1 MEQHKKTEK
10 EIKSNNSKSTKHS
23 SEDDEYEYEEVSL
36 FEDFQEWGK
45 RSSPAIVMATL
56 VLIGLLAFLI
66 RIFSVIRYEA
76 VIHEFDPWFNYRT
89 TQYITNEG
97 VYAFWNWFD
106 PDAWYPLGRVIGGTT
121 YPGLMFTSSI
131 IHWLSGIFL
140 FPIDIRYICVFLAPA
155 FASLTAL
162 ITYFFTKEV
171 TGRSDAGLLS
181 ALFIAIVPGYISR
194 SVAGSYDNEAVAIF
208 ALLATFYF
216 YVKSVNQGS
225 IFWASVSSLMYLYM
239 VAAWGGYVFIINLIP
254 LYNLFLIVI
263 GRFEYKIYVS
273 YTVFYILGTILS
285 MQIPFVMFNAIETSE
300 HMLSHGVFILIQ
312 ATMFINFV
320 KSHLQEDQFKK
331 LYQTLLL
338 GLVILFALMCIIL
351 HFLGIITFSSR
362 TLTLLD
368 PTYAKKF
375 IPIVA
380 SVSEHQPTTWSSFFF
395 DLHLLL
401 AWAPLGFYYC
411 YFKPSNSRLFVAIFG
426 IASVYFSC
434 VMVRL
439 LLLSSPALC
448 LLSGIGLSDLL
459 RFLVTQVK
467 NYKEESSDDD
477 EEEAAALRKN
487 QSQVNQ
493 KDLKDKKENKKE
505 PVNNQQKTLEEEKY
519 SGDKLSYNL
528 NDTQSTAK
536 QSSSDFRMSGQLVLI
551 FLLVL
556 STTLVSF
563 VLHSVWVGAEA
574 YASPSIILANKD
586 RYGNKHIIDDFRE
599 AYYWMR
605 MNTKE
610 DSKIVSWW
618 DYGYQIAG
626 MSNRAVIVD
635 NNTWNTTHIATVG
648 ATFTNE
654 EEESFRICKML
665 DANYV
670 LVIFGGYSAY
680 SGDDINKF
688 IWIVRITSG
697 YYPRTKEENYIGPKG
712 YKTDA
717 SATETMLESMMY
729 KFSYYRFDEAK
740 PSRSQQEGYDLV
752 RGYVIGKKNI
762 KLRHFSEAY
771 TTDNWIVRI
780 YSVNDYPNRE
790 IPIKSRNKKRI
801 FIKETEEAKERMK
814 KPEL

>member
-1 MEQHKKTEK
+1 MKDKDINKKETKVIDEQ
-10 EIKSNNSKSTKHS
+10 
-23 SEDDEYEYEEVSL
+23 DEYEEISY
-36 FEDFQEWGK
+36 FEDFQEIGK
-45 RSSPAIVMATL
+45 KSAPAIIMGTL
-56 VLIGLLAFLI
+56 FLIALLAFLI

-89 TQYITNEG
+89 TQYIANEG

-106 PDAWYPLGRVIGGTT
+106 PESWYPLGRVIGGTT
-121 YPGLMFTSSI
+121 YPGLMFTSRI
-131 IHWLSGIFL
+131 VHYILDLLL
-140 FPIDIRYICVFLAPA
+140 FPVDIRYICVFLAPV
-155 FASLTAL
+155 FASLTAI

-171 TGRSDAGLLS
+171 TGRSDSGLLS

-194 SVAGSYDNEAVAIF
+194 SVAGSYDNEGVAIF

-216 YVKSVNQGS
+216 YIKSVNTGS
-225 IFWASVSSLMYLYM
+225 MFWATIASLMYLYM

-254 LYNLFLIVI
+254 LYNLFLLII
-263 GRFEYKIYVS
+263 GRFNHKIYVS

-300 HMLSHGVFILIQ
+300 HMLGHGVFILFQ
-312 ATMFINFV
+312 ANVLLTFV
-320 KSHLQEDQFKK
+320 KSHLQEEEFKK
-331 LYQTLLL
+331 LYQTLLML
-338 GLVILFALMCIIL
+338 LVILFVMLSLIL
-351 HFLGIITFSSR
+351 HFFGIITFSSR
-362 TLTLLD
+362 SLTLLD
-368 PTYAKKF
+368 PTYAKNF

-395 DLHLLL
+395 DLHFLL

-411 YFKPSNSRLFVAIFG
+411 YFRPSNGRLFVAVFG
-426 IASVYFSC
+426 VASVYFSC

-448 LLSGIGLSDLL
+448 LLSGIGISDLI
-459 RFLVTQVK
+459 RFLVTEVK
-467 NYKEESSDDD
+467 NYREEISSD
-477 EEEAAALRKN
+477 EEEAPKIIKPVDQNKKN
-487 QSQVNQ
+487 VLNKNVQSQSSFTSSQ
-493 KDLKDKKENKKE
+493 TFEESDK
-505 PVNNQQKTLEEEKY
+505 
-519 SGDKLSYNL
+519 
-528 NDTQSTAK
+528 
-536 QSSSDFRMSGQLVLI
+536 FRMSGQLVMI
-551 FLLVL
+551 FLIALFTSL
-556 STTLVSF
+556 MSY

-648 ATFTNE
+648 ATLTNE

-670 LVIFGGYSAY
+670 LIIFGGFSAY
-680 SGDDINKF
+680 SGDDLNKF

-697 YYPRTKEENYIGPKG
+697 YYPRTKEENYIGSNG
-712 YKTDA
+712 YKMDA
-717 SATETMLESMMY
+717 TGTETMLNSMMY
-729 KFSYYRFDEAK
+729 KLSYYRFDEVK
-740 PSRSQQEGYDLV
+740 TSRNQQYGYDLV
-752 RGYVIGKKNI
+752 RGYTMGKKNI
-762 KLRHFSEAY
+762 KLKHFTEAY

-790 IPIKSRNKKRI
+790 IPIKSRNKKKLFLANDNQFSLKR
-801 FIKETEEAKERMK
+801 
-814 KPEL
+814 PEF

>member
-1 MEQHKKTEK
+1 MEEK
-10 EIKSNNSKSTKHS
+10 HQKVSDNSQLNTQKNATN
-23 SEDDEYEYEEVSL
+23 EVDEEYEEVSY
-36 FEDFQEWGK
+36 FDDFQDWGK
-45 RSSPAIVMATL
+45 KSAPAIIMA
-56 VLIGLLAFLI
+56 VLGLISILAFLI
-66 RIFSVIRYEA
+66 RIFSVIRYES
-76 VIHEFDPWFNYRT
+76 VIHEFDPWFNYRV
-89 TQYITNEG
+89 TQYIANEG
-97 VYAFWNWFD
+97 VYSFWNWFD
-106 PDAWYPLGRVIGGTT
+106 PESWYPLGRVIGGTT
-121 YPGLMFTSSI
+121 YPGLMFTARI
-131 IHWLSGIFL
+131 IHWACNVFL
-140 FPIDIRYICVFLAPA
+140 FPVDIRNVCVFLAPL
-155 FASLTAL
+155 FASLTSI
-162 ITYFFTKEV
+162 ITYFFVKEV
-171 TGRSDAGLLS
+171 TNRSDAGLLS
-181 ALFIAIVPGYISR
+181 SLFIAVVPGYISR
-194 SVAGSYDNEAVAIF
+194 SVAGSYDNEGVAIF
-208 ALLATFYF
+208 ALLATFFF
-216 YVKSVNQGS
+216 YLKAVNRGS
-225 IFWASVSSLMYLYM
+225 IFWSSVAALMYLYM

-254 LYNLFLIVI
+254 LYNLFLIII
-263 GRFEYKIYVS
+263 GRCDYKIYVS
-273 YTVFYILGTILS
+273 YTTFYILGTILA

-300 HMLSHGVFILIQ
+300 HMLSHGVFILLQ
-312 ATMFINFV
+312 AYMILNFI
-320 KSHLQEDQFKK
+320 KSNLREDQFKK
-331 LYQTLLL
+331 LYNTLLI
-338 GLVILFALMCIIL
+338 GLVIVFFLLCLVL
-351 HFLGIITFSSR
+351 HFFGIITFSSR
-362 TLTLLD
+362 SLTLLD

-411 YFKPSNSRLFVAIFG
+411 YFKPTNSRLFVAIFG
-426 IASVYFSC
+426 VASVYFSC

-448 LLSGIGLSDLL
+448 LLSGIGLSDLI
-459 RFLVTQVK
+459 RYLVNEVK
-467 NYKEESSDDD
+467 NYQEELPEDLS
-477 EEEAAALRKN
+477 EEETIKRNQEKAKKINNGSFKDNKDAA
-487 QSQVNQ
+487 
-493 KDLKDKKENKKE
+493 NK
-505 PVNNQQKTLEEEKY
+505 T
-519 SGDKLSYNL
+519 
-528 NDTQSTAK
+528 
-536 QSSSDFRMSGQLVLI
+536 SSIERSDVPEHRMSGQLVLI

-563 VLHSVWVGAEA
+563 ILHSVWVGAEA

-586 RYGNKHIIDDFRE
+586 RQGNKHIIDDFRE

-618 DYGYQIAG
+618 DYGYQISG

-697 YYPRTKEENYIGPKG
+697 YYPRTKEENYISPSG
-712 YKTDA
+712 YRTDA
-717 SATETMLESMMY
+717 SGTETMLNSMMY
-729 KFSYYRFDEAK
+729 KFSYYRFDEVKA
-740 PSRSQQEGYDLV
+740 SRSSTEGYDLV
-752 RGYVIGKKNI
+752 RKYVIGKKNI

-780 YSVNDYPNRE
+780 YSVNDFPNRE
-790 IPIKSRNKKRI
+790 IPIKSRNKRKVISFR
-801 FIKETEEAKERMK
+801 KEVENNKLK
-814 KPEL
+814 KPEI